1 MSTESIEE
9 HVARGLQGM
18 PRRGATEE
26 EGDGDSPRR
35 KAQRTT
41 NGNGNVN
48 GTDTSQ
54 DIPSTSNR
62 SEEPVVDEYS
72 RLLGIGWRQ
81 PSPNTMQGSAR
92 GWARYIETNYPLTNV
107 EILAQTSEQTLVR
120 AIEGTFLFHE
130 NLREGRLLSRVHDDA
145 IARLR
150 ENSRNPHFEG
160 VNSMTPTPQANAG
173 HSSDEGHSP
182 SRSLPEAGA
191 GVDVDAEMELD

>member
-1 MSTESIEE
+1 MSPGAFEE

-18 PRRGATEE
+18 PRRDALEE
-26 EGDGDSPRR
+26 EDGGDSPRR

-41 NGNGNVN
+41 NGDAN
-48 GTDTSQ
+48 GTATSQ
-54 DIPSTSNR
+54 EVASTSNR

-81 PSPNTMQGSAR
+81 PSPTTMQGSAR

-107 EILAQTSEQTLVR
+107 EILAQTSEHTLVR
-120 AIEGTFLFHE
+120 AVEGTYLFHE

-150 ENSRNPHFEG
+150 QNSRNPHFEG
-160 VNSMTPTPQANAG
+160 VDSMTPTPQANAG